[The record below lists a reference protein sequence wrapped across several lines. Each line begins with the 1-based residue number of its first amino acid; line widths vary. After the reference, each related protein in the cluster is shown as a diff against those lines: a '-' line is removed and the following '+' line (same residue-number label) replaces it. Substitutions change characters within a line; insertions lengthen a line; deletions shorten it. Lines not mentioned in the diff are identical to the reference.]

1 MNFLFDTSIDVNRR
15 QFYVLAMGSCI
26 GNLAGIYWKCIDFR
40 MERNNDFLRN
50 LYVTYGRRK
59 FHWN

>member
-1 MNFLFDTSIDVNRR
+1 MNFLFDTSIDVSRR
-15 QFYVLAMGSCI
+15 QFYV
-26 GNLAGIYWKCIDFR
+26 
-40 MERNNDFLRN
+40 LRN